1 MNVEDN
7 WYFLRVIESLIV
19 IIEHPVMRM
28 FCLVFFQI
36 FLFFPCSSLDCL
48 GFTETGGWDLFS
60 NSCCFV
66 KYDYDLPPKKCCC
79 YFNYDGDISG
89 ECIWKRREVLFYV
102 AKVMVAFQ
110 MYVYF
115 E

>member
-1 MNVEDN
+1 
-7 WYFLRVIESLIV
+7 
-19 IIEHPVMRM
+19 M
-28 FCLVFFQI
+28 FFSKFSIFFSAR
-36 FLFFPCSSLDCL
+36 P
-48 GFTETGGWDLFS
+48 TETGGWDLFS

-79 YFNYDGDISG
+79 YFNYDGEISG

-110 MYVYF
+110 MYLYF

>member
-36 FLFFPCSSLDCL
+36 FLFFSARPLIVLVSQKQGDGICFLIL
-48 GFTETGGWDLFS
+48 VALS
-60 NSCCFV
+60 N
-66 KYDYDLPPKKCCC
+66 
-79 YFNYDGDISG
+79 
-89 ECIWKRREVLFYV
+89 
-102 AKVMVAFQ
+102 MT
-110 MYVYF
+110 
-115 E
+115 

>member
-1 MNVEDN
+1 
-7 WYFLRVIESLIV
+7 
-19 IIEHPVMRM
+19 M
-28 FCLVFFQI
+28 FFSKFSIFF
-36 FLFFPCSSLDCL
+36 FCSSLDCL
-48 GFTETGGWDLFS
+48 CFTEIGGWDLFS

-110 MYVYF
+110 MYLYF

>member
-7 WYFLRVIESLIV
+7 WYFLRVIVSLIV

-28 FCLVFFQI
+28 FCFVFFQV
-36 FLFFPCSSLDCL
+36 FHFFFSARP
-48 GFTETGGWDLFS
+48 TETGGWDLFS

-79 YFNYDGDISG
+79 YFNYDGEISG

-110 MYVYF
+110 MYLYF